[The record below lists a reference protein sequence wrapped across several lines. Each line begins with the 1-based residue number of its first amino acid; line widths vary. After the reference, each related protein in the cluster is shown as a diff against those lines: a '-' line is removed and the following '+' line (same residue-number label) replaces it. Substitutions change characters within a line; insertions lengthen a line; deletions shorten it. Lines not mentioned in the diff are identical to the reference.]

1 MTQNP
6 GATAEAAEVTAE
18 AAEVT
23 AEAAE
28 VTAEAV
34 RVLALDPASSTGYA
48 RCAVSKRTNRVE
60 IVDYGIV
67 EVKNEP
73 DGEFS
78 SVGRTCNSLKD
89 KVSQLLDPMPEYVYI
104 EDYFFS
110 SRFTRGVNLNLYLRG
125 SVCMLLDERG
135 IKYKFLS
142 PSQWKSF
149 VTGTKGG
156 RPSRAMKEEHGK
168 SANKTV
174 ITQKLA
180 ERYGIRFP
188 EKIVIG
194 GRLRK
199 FKYDVSDAVGIAFC
213 GIHTDFPA
221 AVFPA
226 PAPGAE
232 AEASGAQAEA
242 EAPAGVRRRR
252 NR

>member
-1 MTQNP
+1 MQVLMVTQNP
-6 GATAEAAEVTAE
+6 EATAEAAEA
-18 AAEVT
+18 
-23 AEAAE
+23 
-28 VTAEAV
+28 AEAV

-60 IVDYGIV
+60 IVDYGIL

-73 DGEFS
+73 DGGEFS

-89 KVSQLLDPMPEYVYI
+89 KVSELLDPMPEYVYI

-142 PSQWKSF
+142 PSQWKTF

-156 RPSRAMKEEHGK
+156 RPSKAMKEEHGK

-174 ITQKLA
+174 ITQKLE

-221 AVFPA
+221 AVFPKPGA
-226 PAPGAE
+226 GAEAGAPGAE
-232 AEASGAQAEA
+232 AEAPGA
-242 EAPAGVRRRR
+242 EAPGAEAGVRRRR